1 MTKDILLTISGL
13 QFDAVNTEGDAANEP
28 IEVVT
33 PASYYK
39 KDGKHFILYDEM
51 EEGMADITKNEIK
64 ISPDSVVVTKTGLVN
79 AIITFEEKRKT
90 TTVYETPYGRFML
103 GITSG
108 KISQTESE
116 DHIHVDLEYMLDVN
130 YQPLAAC
137 NLRLDVDPR
146 THTGQVLEQ

>member
-13 QFDAVNTEGDAANEP
+13 QFDAMNAEGDNANEP

-39 KDGKHFILYDEM
+39 KDGNHVILYDEV
-51 EEGMADITKNEIK
+51 EEGMANVTKNEIM
-64 ISPDSVVVTKTGLVN
+64 ISPDSLVVTKTGFVN

-103 GITSG
+103 GVTSG
-108 KISQTESE
+108 RINQTETE

-137 NLRLDVDPR
+137 NLCLDVDPR
-146 THTGQVLEQ
+146 TRSEQVLEQ